1 MAKYSTEK
9 ILKNIDE
16 EIARIMLETLD
27 ANLIKMKIWVK
38 EYPSFNPNDH
48 IPDMELELNFKNKTI
63 ILQTN
68 KEDLNLSQKAL
79 ICAAVGGNNQESHEE
94 MTMIVLSNTKKSKR
108 VKSFF
113 ESGRILKSQT
123 INLKEFNPESII
135 NNIKENIE
143 KNNPLTTTDMMLYAL
158 IAIIK
163 GYDPF
168 TNNLLIN
175 TKIITN

>member
-1 MAKYSTEK
+1 MTKYSTEK

-27 ANLIKMKIWVK
+27 ANLIKMKIWAK
-38 EYPSFNPNDH
+38 EYPSFSIKDH

-68 KEDLNLSQKAL
+68 KENLNLSQKAL
-79 ICAAVGGNNQESHEE
+79 TCAVVENNNQDSPEE
-94 MTMIVLSNTKKSKR
+94 MTMIVLSNTKKSKIVR
-108 VKSFF
+108 YIF
-113 ESGRILKSQT
+113 EGSCPIITSQI

-143 KNNPLTTTDMMLYAL
+143 KNNPLTTIDLMLYSL
-158 IAIIK
+158 IAILK
-163 GYDPF
+163 VMTP
-168 TNNLLIN
+168 
-175 TKIITN
+175 